1 MPGGVKIYIPKI
13 LVTGPYHAGK
23 TSFIQSA
30 SFRSVSVNRE
40 NLEGNN
46 ETTVALDF
54 GHVKL
59 GGFVV
64 ELFGTPGQERF
75 DPPSHPKC

>member
-1 MPGGVKIYIPKI
+1 MPGGIKIYIPKI

-23 TSFIQSA
+23 TSFVRTA
-30 SFRSVSVNRE
+30 SYKSVSVNRKG
-40 NLEGNN
+40 LEGKN

-59 GGFVV
+59 GGFLV
-64 ELFGTPGQERF
+64 ELFGTPGQQRF
-75 DPPSHPKC
+75 AG